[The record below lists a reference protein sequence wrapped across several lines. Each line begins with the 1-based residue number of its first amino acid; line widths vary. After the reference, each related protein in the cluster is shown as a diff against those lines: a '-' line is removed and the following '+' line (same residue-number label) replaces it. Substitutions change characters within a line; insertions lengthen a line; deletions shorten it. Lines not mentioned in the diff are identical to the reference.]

1 MLILFAVSSWRIQE
15 QLSKLQGFGYTVKL
29 DDKAFC
35 AVSALGWVVAGGPRT
50 RSTTVT
56 VGCPSML
63 G

>member
-1 MLILFAVSSWRIQE
+1 MLILFAVSSWQIQE
-15 QLSKLQGFGYTVKL
+15 RLPSYRVL

-35 AVSALGWVVAGGPRT
+35 AVSALGWVVAWGPRT

-56 VGCPSML
+56 VRCPSML